1 MTTKTE
7 LEKALK
13 AAERKIKRL
22 ERELGAERAKNAG
35 PLPASP
41 FVDGHVTPLPE
52 NVFPWEG
59 QS

>member
-1 MTTKTE
+1 MTKTE

-22 ERELGAERAKNAG
+22 ERDLATERTKNDG
-35 PLPASP
+35 TLPASP
-41 FVDGHVTPLPE
+41 FVEPHRTPLPA
-52 NVFPWEG
+52 VTMPWE